1 MNRIT
6 VKVLAAV
13 FLLVCIFTGNAAA
26 QDGGTKRYGLFIGA
40 NNGGRDRVMLRYA
53 VSDARSVSKVFSEM
67 GGISGKDN
75 ILLIEPSAG
84 DIKRQLDGLNK
95 NIAAS
100 KANFRRTELVF
111 YYSGHADE
119 NGILLGRDR
128 YDYRELRE
136 NINTIQSDM
145 RIVILDS
152 CSSGAFTRAKG
163 GVKTQPFLVDSSVSA
178 EGYAFLTSSAADE
191 ASQESDRI
199 ESSYFTHS
207 LVTGLRGAADMV
219 GDGRVTLNE
228 VYHFAYTET
237 LARTETSIYGAQHP
251 SYDMQI
257 NGTGDVILTDIKET
271 SASLYIQ
278 EDVIGRISIRDSS
291 DYLIAE
297 ITKTSVKAME
307 LGLEPGVYRIT
318 LQRGDNF
325 YRAEVTLARNTK
337 STLNPGSFSLIAAEA
352 ARARG
357 DAEAIESLN
366 VETQSGEDYAAVNF
380 QLLPGRNIFG
390 KSGEKTVN
398 NFLFGLFIGEG
409 YKLNGM
415 GLAAIGLKNTGDVA
429 GFQASGIYNIAG
441 QDVSGFQAAGIF
453 NMAGGS
459 FRGLQSSWIF
469 NTAEGE
475 FSGLQ
480 SSGIFNKAGSIKG
493 LQTALV
499 NIAGEGKGAQI
510 GLVNISRDNR
520 IIPIGLVNVVEGGLM
535 HASIYM
541 DDMGFT
547 NLGFRSGTNRFYTLF
562 GAGFQPFALARD
574 TQDKLLL
581 TRAGFGWEFGMGK
594 FFIDLDLNLV
604 SIIDVVT
611 FHDDI
616 KKIKDDPD
624 SYKPDKHFSETH
636 QTSMLQ
642 LRLSG
647 GYKIMPHL
655 GIFAGLSYDF
665 MFRFNDKAPDA
676 NSFTPFIIGYSDNR
690 YAQKLGFFGGIQ
702 F

>member
-1 MNRIT
+1 MNKI
-6 VKVLAAV
+6 AAKILMTV
-13 FLLVCIFTGNAAA
+13 FLLVSIFAGNVAA
-26 QDGGTKRYGLFIGA
+26 QDGGTRRFGLFIGA

-67 GGISGKDN
+67 GGISSKDN
-75 ILLIEPSAG
+75 MLLIEPSAR
-84 DIKRQLDGLNK
+84 DIKRQLEALNK
-95 NIAAS
+95 ELTAS
-100 KANFRRTELVF
+100 KGNFRRTELVF

-119 NGILLGRDR
+119 NGLLLGRDR
-128 YDYRELRE
+128 YDYKELRE

-163 GVKTQPFLVDSSVSA
+163 GVKTQPFLIDSSVSA

-237 LARTETSIYGAQHP
+237 LAKTETSVYGAQHP

-278 EDVIGRISIRDSS
+278 EDVAGRISIRDSS

-325 YRAEVTLARNTK
+325 YRTEVILAQNVK
-337 STLNPGSFSLIAAEA
+337 SALSLNSFSLIAAET

-357 DAEAIESLN
+357 DAENFEGRS
-366 VETQSGEDYAAVNF
+366 VETQPGEDHSAVNL
-380 QLLPGRNIFG
+380 QLLPGRDVLG

-398 NFLFGLFIGEG
+398 NFLFGLFLGEG
-409 YKLNGM
+409 YRLNGM
-415 GLAAIGLKNTGDVA
+415 GLAPIGIKNRGEVT
-429 GFQASGIYNIAG
+429 
-441 QDVSGFQAAGIF
+441 GFQAAGIYTIADKDISGFQSAGVF
-453 NMAGGS
+453 NIAGGKV
-459 FRGLQSSWIF
+459 L
-469 NTAEGE
+469 
-475 FSGLQ
+475 GLQ
-480 SSGIFNKAGSIKG
+480 SSGIFNLAGSLNG
-493 LQTALV
+493 LQAALV
-499 NIAGEGKGAQI
+499 NISGEGKGVQI
-510 GLVNISRDNR
+510 GLVNISKDNR
-520 IIPIGLVNVVEGGLM
+520 IIPLGLVNVVEGGLM
-535 HASIYM
+535 YASIYM

-547 NLGFRSGTNRFYTLF
+547 NFGFRSGTNRFFTLF
-562 GAGFQPFALARD
+562 GIGFQPVALARD
-574 TQDKLLL
+574 ASDKLLL
-581 TRAGFGWEFGMGK
+581 TRVGFGWEWSIGK
-594 FFIDLDLNLV
+594 FFIDLDLNYV
-604 SIIDVVT
+604 SIIDVET
-611 FHDDI
+611 IHAEI
-616 KKIKDDPD
+616 SNHLKNDPAYYTTDKYFSD
-624 SYKPDKHFSETH
+624 SF
-636 QTSMLQ
+636 QTSMVQ

-647 GYKIMPHL
+647 GYKIFPHL
-655 GIFAGLSYDF
+655 GVFAGISYDF
-665 MFRFNDKAPDA
+665 MFI
-676 NSFTPFIIGYSDNR
+676 SLGSSEGYSSNV
-690 YAQKLGFFGGIQ
+690 FEPS
-702 F
+702 